1 MNNWQ
6 IALLTGVAVLFI
18 ASIAVYI
25 FLNIYVVEKQYRK
38 FYPAPV
44 MPLFLSMKN
53 NERFKKVELIL
64 ITILYSII
72 YIPLTVVW
80 VLVWCVYKFVKW
92 SVKGYIEITDQTQ
105 PEISE
110 KKEYTIPEVEV
121 VKETPVWEEKP
132 EDL

>member
-1 MNNWQ
+1 MSNWQ
-6 IALLTGVAVLFI
+6 IALLTGVSVLFI

-25 FLNIYVVEKQYRK
+25 FLNIYVVEKQYHK
-38 FYPAPV
+38 FYPVPV

-53 NERFKKVELIL
+53 DERFKKVELIL

-80 VLVWCVYKFVKW
+80 VLVWCAYKFVKW
-92 SVKGYIEITDQTQ
+92 SVEGYIEITEQTQ
-105 PEISE
+105 PEVSE
-110 KKEYTIPEVEV
+110 KKEYATPEIEV
-121 VKETPVWEEKP
+121 AKETPVWEEKP